1 MKKRISLVAS
11 LLVFSFL
18 TASCGNTTAGGEE
31 SSDIIFTG
39 HYSAPDVVS
48 QESDDPGFAVSEG
61 SESVDASEETSSTQ
75 NTSSATESAKDPE
88 DERILYRNQCT
99 VQGICASED
108 FLFVS
113 YSPSRNGNK
122 NDYKI
127 RKVDLVTGEVLM
139 TSKEK
144 FNHANGMTYN
154 KNTNEV
160 IVCAFDGNSGST
172 ETTSDDDYCLFV
184 VDADTLTLKEKVNL
198 KDAVLSVYDKSCGI
212 GGVTYSAEK
221 DEYYALTRFPD
232 RYILVFD
239 GEFNLKDD
247 IFLYS
252 AAEMSGTTGDLCFDG
267 TYFYIPYWRSDIDKN
282 RNDVVLFDTRGRR
295 VATYAVDG
303 ATHIESLDIVGDK
316 LYASFINYIGS
327 SSEMS
332 QVYVLPILTES
343 INMKK

>member
-1 MKKRISLVAS
+1 MKKRVSLIAL
-11 LLVFSFL
+11 LLVFSIL
-18 TASCGNTTAGGEE
+18 TVLSAACGNTTTGGEE

-61 SESVDASEETSSTQ
+61 SEETSSVEATSS
-75 NTSSATESAKDPE
+75 TSSAEEPSD
-88 DERILYRNQCT
+88 DRIIYKNKYTL
-99 VQGICASED
+99 QGICASEE

-113 YSPSRNGNK
+113 CSQSQNGNK

-127 RKVDLVTGEVLM
+127 RKVDLVTGEVLL

-160 IVCAFDGNSGST
+160 IVCGLNGNSGST
-172 ETTSDDDYCLFV
+172 ETTSDDDYCLYI
-184 VDADTLTLKEKVNL
+184 VDADTLTLKEKINL

-212 GGVTYSAEK
+212 GGVTYSAEN

-239 GEFNLKDD
+239 GEFNLKDK

-252 AAEMSGTTGDLCFDG
+252 AGEMSGTTGDPCFDG
-267 TYFYIPYWRSDIDKN
+267 TYFYIPYWRNDIDKF
-282 RNDVVLFDTRGRR
+282 RNDVVLFDTKGRR

-303 ATHIESLDIVGDK
+303 ASHIESVDIVGDK
-316 LYASFINYIGS
+316 LYAGFINNIGR
-327 SSEMS
+327 SSEICE
-332 QVYVLPILTES
+332 VYVLPILSED
-343 INMKK
+343 INLKK